1 MWRRDPPTV
10 LPPSARRA
18 QGSLTCE
25 KGLST
30 TRVSWSQRPSITE
43 DANIAGNPVQGT
55 PDPSVLCVKLHV
67 EIKRFFKSK
76 LLQQFTPLTV
86 LV

>member
-1 MWRRDPPTV
+1 MWRRDPPTA
-10 LPPSARRA
+10 LPPSARWA

-30 TRVSWSQRPSITE
+30 SRVSWSQCPSITE
-43 DANIAGNPVQGT
+43 DVNIAGNPVQGS
-55 PDPSVLCVKLHV
+55 PDPSVLRVKLHV
-67 EIKRFFKSK
+67 EIESVFKSE